1 MGTNFKSVS
10 NFLCLLNKKNNLTN
24 KNVNS
29 E

>member
-1 MGTNFKSVS
+1 MSTNLKSVS
-10 NFLCLLNKKNNLTN
+10 NFLCLLNKINNLTN